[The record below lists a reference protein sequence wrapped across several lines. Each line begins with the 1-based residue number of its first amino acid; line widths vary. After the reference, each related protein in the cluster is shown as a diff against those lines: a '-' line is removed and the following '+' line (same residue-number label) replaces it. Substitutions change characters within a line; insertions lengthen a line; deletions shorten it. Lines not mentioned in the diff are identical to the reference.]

1 MFQGADVDGL
11 TRIAQQ
17 CQQSAQVADEIC
29 AVLEAIVAASW
40 AFGPFG
46 AAFTSY
52 LKTVVIPWLKKISQ
66 ALKLFAKVLGAHAQ
80 AQQQASAAFSD
91 PSVAGALPTYTTPQ
105 LPAGDTR
112 QFPLL
117 PATDQSGSA
126 STAPAAVT
134 SPAAVAAPT
143 AGVDEAAKPKLPE
156 TYDTSLAK
164 GGALMSSGTLSGIH
178 AKDNALGGGLPVRRT
193 TQGSFLGQ
201 PYTTTSTTVGAPPRE
216 GDLNLLAGHSLLDG
230 KASLLST
237 DKGAPVEA
245 KLMYAEGNVSGAAG
259 WSGATGLGA
268 GVAAAGAI
276 GLAQVKGQQTLDLG
290 KGFTLDATEQAAV
303 DARAKGNAFA
313 GVSTENGHVVIGAA
327 ANVDGF
333 AGVEAS
339 AKGSI
344 GYGDLVRTGIEGRLQ
359 AGLGGAAG
367 VNASYQDGHLLL
379 GAQAGATVGVGG
391 KLSGFVDVNVN
402 DLARMANQTASGWL
416 SQMSEQLK
424 NMPYAYPDGTWP
436 PVMY

>member
-52 LKTVVIPWLKKISQ
+52 LKTVVIPWLKRISQ
-66 ALKLFAKVLGAHAQ
+66 ALKLFAKVLSAHAQ
-80 AQQQASAAFSD
+80 AQQQASAGYAE
-91 PSVAGALPTYTTPQ
+91 PSIAMPTYTTPQ

-112 QFPLL
+112 QFPVL
-117 PATDQSGSA
+117 PATDQSGGTEGAAA
-126 STAPAAVT
+126 S
-134 SPAAVAAPT
+134 
-143 AGVDEAAKPKLPE
+143 KLPE
-156 TYDTSLAK
+156 TYDRSLAK
-164 GGALMSSGTLSGIH
+164 GGALMSAGTLSGIH
-178 AKDNALGGGLPVRRT
+178 AKDDELGGGLPVQRT

-201 PYTTTSTTVGAPPRE
+201 PYTTTSATVGAPPRE

-230 KASLLST
+230 KGALLGT
-237 DKGAPVEA
+237 PKGAPVEA
-245 KLMYAEGNVSGAAG
+245 KLGYAEGNVSGAAG

-268 GVAAAGAI
+268 GVVAAGAI
-276 GLAQVKGQQTLDLG
+276 GLAQVKGQQNLDIG
-290 KGFTLDATEQAAV
+290 KGFTLDASEQAAV
-303 DARAKGNAFA
+303 DARAKGSAFA
-313 GVSTENGHVVIGAA
+313 GASTESGHVVIGAG

-339 AKGSI
+339 AKGSV
-344 GYGDLVRTGIEGRLQ
+344 GYGDLVRAGVEGRLQ
-359 AGLGGAAG
+359 AGVGGAAG
-367 VNASYQDGHLLL
+367 ANASWQDGHLLL

-391 KLSGFVDVNVN
+391 KVAGYVDVNVGE
-402 DLARMANQTASGWL
+402 LAKMADQTASSWL
-416 SQMSEQLK
+416 SQMSTQLGQI
-424 NMPYAYPDGTWP
+424 PYAYPQGTWP
-436 PVMY
+436 VGF

>member
-11 TRIAQQ
+11 TRISQQ

-52 LKTVVIPWLKKISQ
+52 LKTVVIPWLKRISQ
-66 ALKLFAKVLGAHAQ
+66 ALKLFAKVLSAHAQ
-80 AQQQASAAFSD
+80 AQQQASAGYADASI
-91 PSVAGALPTYTTPQ
+91 AMPTYTTPQ

-112 QFPLL
+112 QFPVL
-117 PATDQSGSA
+117 PATDQSGGA

-134 SPAAVAAPT
+134 TPAAVAAPT
-143 AGVDEAAKPKLPE
+143 EGGAEPKLPE
-156 TYDTSLAK
+156 TYDKSFAK

-178 AKDNALGGGLPVRRT
+178 AKDNELGGGVPVQRT

-201 PYTTTSTTVGAPPRE
+201 PYTTTSTTAGAPPRE

-230 KASLLST
+230 KGALLST
-237 DKGAPVEA
+237 PKGAPVEA
-245 KLMYAEGNVSGAAG
+245 KLGYAEGNVSGAAG

-268 GVAAAGAI
+268 GVVAAGAI
-276 GLAQVKGQQTLDLG
+276 GLAQVKGQQNLDIG
-290 KGFTLDATEQAAV
+290 KGFTVDATEQAAV
-303 DARAKGNAFA
+303 DARAKGSAFA
-313 GVSTENGHVVIGAA
+313 GVATDNGHVVIGAA

-333 AGVEAS
+333 AGVEGS
-339 AKGSI
+339 VKGSA
-344 GYGDLVRTGIEGRLQ
+344 GYGDLVRAGVEGRLQ
-359 AGLGGAAG
+359 AGIGGAAG
-367 VNASYQDGHLLL
+367 ANASWQDGHLLL

-391 KLSGFVDVNVN
+391 KVAGYVDVNVGE
-402 DLARMANQTASGWL
+402 LARMANQTATSWL
-416 SQMSEQLK
+416 SQMSDQLK
-424 NMPYAYPDGTWP
+424 NMPNAYPPGAWP
-436 PVMY
+436 VGF

>member
-11 TRIAQQ
+11 TRISQQ
-17 CQQSAQVADEIC
+17 CQQSAQIADEIC

-66 ALKLFAKVLGAHAQ
+66 ALKLFAKVLSAHANT
-80 AQQQASAAFSD
+80 QQQASAGFTD

-112 QFPLL
+112 QFPVL
-117 PATDQSGSA
+117 PANDQSGNL

-134 SPAAVAAPT
+134 PPAAVAAP
-143 AGVDEAAKPKLPE
+143 VDDASKPKLPE
-156 TYDTSLAK
+156 TYDKSLAK
-164 GGALMSSGTLSGIH
+164 GGALMSAGTLSGIH
-178 AKDNALGGGLPVRRT
+178 AKDNELGGGLPVQRT

-216 GDLNLLAGHSLLDG
+216 GDLNLLAGHTVLDG
-230 KASLLST
+230 KGSLLST
-237 DKGAPVEA
+237 PKGAPVEA
-245 KLMYAEGNVSGAAG
+245 KLGYAEGNVSGAAG

-268 GVAAAGAI
+268 GVVAAGAI
-276 GLAQVKGQQTLDLG
+276 GLAQVKGQQSLDIG
-290 KGFTLDATEQAAV
+290 KGFTVDATEQAAV
-303 DARAKGNAFA
+303 DARAKGSAFA
-313 GVSTENGHVVIGAA
+313 GVAREDGHLVIGAG

-339 AKGSI
+339 AKGSV
-344 GYGDLVRTGIEGRLQ
+344 GYGDLVRAGVEGRLQ
-359 AGLGGAAG
+359 LGVGGAAG
-367 VNASYQDGHLLL
+367 ANASWQDGHLLL
-379 GAQAGATVGVGG
+379 GAQAGATVGAGG
-391 KLSGFVDVNVN
+391 KLAGFVDVNVGE
-402 DLARMANQTASGWL
+402 LARMANQTAGSWL
-416 SQMSEQLK
+416 SQMSEQLGK
-424 NMPYAYPDGTWP
+424 MPNAYPQGTWP
-436 PVMY
+436 MGF